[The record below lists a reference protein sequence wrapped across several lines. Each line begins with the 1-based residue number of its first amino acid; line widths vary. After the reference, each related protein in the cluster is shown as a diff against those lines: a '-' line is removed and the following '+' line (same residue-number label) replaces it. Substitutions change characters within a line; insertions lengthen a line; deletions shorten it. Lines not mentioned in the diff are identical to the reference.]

1 MKKIP
6 AILALFLFLLS
17 LSALAEN
24 KAIRPSGSGSKE
36 EPFLISK
43 IEHLVWMGENI
54 TNVSAKCFRLAAD
67 IDASETK
74 GWNNGRGFLPIGYTH
89 ENKKAYASYPFRGCF
104 DGGGH
109 VISNLFINRKEQG
122 AALFARIGTPVQNFD
137 FSTNVLENL
146 AQRSKEFATIKDLAL
161 VNCNFFGKDLAAG
174 LSCNI
179 DFAMISRVYI
189 SGKLKSEKTAAGIA
203 LTCNNSC
210 LEECETDIEFKNRE
224 CTAFGCFSSSQNT
237 VLRNYLSLGSFQYS
251 MDNPID
257 SRIDTGYSVRT
268 IRKTG
273 KARDAYYSI
282 FLIGGGN
289 YYLYNCLVLN
299 SLSSDRQKANIVTFP
314 NSATVRNSFFS
325 AENIKKTLKDTDKI
339 GISNEKLKNR
349 ETYKD
354 WDFENVWE
362 MEDRVRFPKLRKIE
376 KMLKRL

>member
-1 MKKIP
+1 MKIHL
-6 AILALFLFLLS
+6 ATLALLIFAI
-17 LSALAEN
+17 SAFAEN
-24 KAIRPSGSGSKE
+24 KAVKPAGSGSAE
-36 EPFLISK
+36 DPFLISK

-54 TNVSAKCFRLAAD
+54 TNVSAKCFRMTAD

-74 GWNNGRGFLPIGYTH
+74 WWNNGRGFLPIGYAH
-89 ENKKAYASYPFRGCF
+89 ENKKAYASCPFRGCF

-109 VISNLFINRKEQG
+109 VISNLFISRKEQG

-146 AQRSKEFATIKDLAL
+146 AQRSKEFATVKDLAL

-325 AENIKKTLKDTDKI
+325 AENLKKTLNDNDKV
-339 GISNEKLKNR
+339 GISNEKLRKK

-354 WDFENVWE
+354 WDFDTVWE
-362 MEDRVRFPKLRKIE
+362 IEDGKSFPKLRKLE

>member
-1 MKKIP
+1 MKIHL
-6 AILALFLFLLS
+6 ATLALLIFAI
-17 LSALAEN
+17 SAFAEN
-24 KAIRPSGSGSKE
+24 KAVKPAGSGSAE
-36 EPFLISK
+36 DPFLISK

-54 TNVSAKCFRLAAD
+54 TNVSAKCFRMTAD

-74 GWNNGRGFLPIGYTH
+74 TWNNGRGFLPIGFTH
-89 ENKKAYASYPFRGCF
+89 ENKKAYSSYPFRGCF
-104 DGGGH
+104 DGNGH
-109 VISNLFINRKEQG
+109 IVSNLFIDRKEQG

-146 AQRSKEFATIKDLAL
+146 AQRSKEFATVKDLAL

>member
-6 AILALFLFLLS
+6 AILALFFLLLP

-24 KAIRPSGSGSKE
+24 KAIKPAGSGSKE

-43 IEHLVWMGENI
+43 LEHLVWMGENI

-109 VISNLFINRKEQG
+109 VISNLFISRKEQG

-146 AQRSKEFATIKDLAL
+146 AQRSKEFATIKDLGL
-161 VNCNFFGKDLAAG
+161 VNCSFFGKDLAAG
-174 LSCNI
+174 LACNI
-179 DFAMISRVYI
+179 DFALISGVYI
-189 SGKLKSEKTAAGIA
+189 SGSLKSEKLVAGFA
-203 LTCNNSC
+203 GSCNNSC
-210 LEECETDIEFKNRE
+210 LDECGTNIEFKNRE
-224 CTAFGCFSSSQNT
+224 CNAAGCFSTSQNT

-251 MDNPID
+251 MDSPID
-257 SRIDTGYSVRT
+257 SRIDTGYNART

-273 KARDAYYSI
+273 KSRDAYYSI
-282 FLIGGGN
+282 RLVSIGSF
-289 YYLYNCLVLN
+289 YLYNCLVLN
-299 SLSSDRQKANIVTFP
+299 SISTDRKKEKVIAFP
-314 NSATVRNSFFS
+314 NSTCVENSYYS
-325 AENIKKTLKDTDKI
+325 AENIRRTLSDNDEV
-339 GISNEKLKNR
+339 GISNEKLKR
-349 ETYKD
+349 KDTYKD
-354 WDFENVWE
+354 WDFDTVWE
-362 MEDRVRFPKLRKIE
+362 IEDGVSFPKLRKLE
-376 KMLKRL
+376 KMLKRQ

>member
-24 KAIRPSGSGSKE
+24 KAIKPAGSGSKE

-122 AALFARIGTPVQNFD
+122 AALFARIGTPLQNFD

-146 AQRSKEFATIKDLAL
+146 ARRSKDFATVKDLAL
-161 VNCNFFGKDLAAG
+161 VNCDFFGKDLAAG

-189 SGKLKSEKTAAGIA
+189 SGKLKSEKTAAGFS

-210 LEECETDIEFKNRE
+210 LEECETDIEFRNRE
-224 CTAFGCFSSSQNT
+224 CSAFGCFTSSQNT
-237 VLRNYLSLGSFQYS
+237 VLKNYLSLGSFQYS
-251 MDNPID
+251 MDD
-257 SRIDTGYSVRT
+257 CYDTRINTGYSTRNL
-268 IRKTG
+268 RKTG
-273 KARDAYYSI
+273 KTKNPFYFIS
-282 FLIGGGN
+282 LVGGGN
-289 YYLYNCLVLN
+289 FYLSNCLFLN
-299 SLSSDRQKANIVTFP
+299 SILTDRKKDKVVTFP
-314 NSATVRNSFFS
+314 ESATVKNSYYS
-325 AENIKKTLKDTDKI
+325 AENIKRSLNDSNKV
-339 GISNEKLKNR
+339 GISNEKLRKK
-349 ETYKD
+349 ETYKN
-354 WDFENVWE
+354 WDFDTVWE
-362 MEDRVRFPKLRKIE
+362 IEDGKSFPKLRKLE

>member
-1 MKKIP
+1 MKKLS
-6 AILALFLFLLS
+6 AVLALFFLLLS

-43 IEHLVWMGENI
+43 LEHLVWMGENI
-54 TNVSAKCFRLAAD
+54 TNVSAKCFRLTAD

-74 GWNNGRGFLPIGYTH
+74 WWNNGRGFLPIGYTH
-89 ENKKAYASYPFRGCF
+89 ENKKAYASCPFRGCF

-109 VISNLFINRKEQG
+109 VISNLFISRKEQG

-146 AQRSKEFATIKDLAL
+146 VQRSKEFATVKDLAL

-174 LSCNI
+174 LSCDV

-189 SGKLKSEKTAAGIA
+189 SGKLKSEKTTAGFA

-224 CTAFGCFSSSQNT
+224 CDAFGCFSSSQNT
-237 VLRNYLSLGSFQYS
+237 VLKNYLSLGSFQYS
-251 MDNPID
+251 MDNITD
-257 SRIDTGYSVRT
+257 SRINTGYSVRQ
-268 IRKTG
+268 IRKAG
-273 KARDAYYSI
+273 KDGSAILSI
-282 FLIGGGN
+282 SLVGKGN
-289 YYLYNCLVLN
+289 FYLYNCLVLN
-299 SLSSDRQKANIVTFP
+299 SISTDRIKDQVIAFP
-314 NSATVRNSFFS
+314 DSATIHNSFYS
-325 AENIKKTLKDTDKI
+325 AENIKQTLSDNNKV
-339 GISNEKLKNR
+339 GISNDKLKKK
-349 ETYKD
+349 ETYKG
-354 WDFENVWE
+354 WDFDSVWE
-362 MEDRVRFPKLRKIE
+362 MENEYSFPKLRKLE

>member
-1 MKKIP
+1 MKKNP

-24 KAIRPSGSGSKE
+24 KAIKPAGNGSKE

-161 VNCNFFGKDLAAG
+161 VNCSFFGKDLAAR

-179 DFAMISRVYI
+179 DFALISGVYI
-189 SGKLKSEKTAAGIA
+189 SGSLKSEKLVAGFA
-203 LTCNNSC
+203 GSCNNSC
-210 LEECETDIEFKNRE
+210 LDECGTNIDFKNRE
-224 CTAFGCFSSSQNT
+224 CNAAGCFSTSQNT

-251 MDNPID
+251 MDSPVD
-257 SRIDTGYSVRT
+257 SRINTGYSTRT

-273 KARDAYYSI
+273 KNSAAYFSVRLVSI
-282 FLIGGGN
+282 GSF
-289 YYLYNCLVLN
+289 YLYNCLVLN
-299 SLSSDRQKANIVTFP
+299 SISSDRKKEKVIAFP
-314 NSATVRNSFFS
+314 DPASVENSFYS
-325 AENIKKTLKDTDKI
+325 AENIKQTLSDNNEV
-339 GISNEKLKNR
+339 GISNEKLKMK
-349 ETYKD
+349 ETYKG
-354 WDFENVWE
+354 WDFDTVWE
-362 MEDRVRFPKLRKIE
+362 IEDGVSFPKLRKLE
-376 KMLKRL
+376 KMLKRQ

>member
-1 MKKIP
+1 MKLLLV
-6 AILALFLFLLS
+6 ASILLFS

-24 KAIRPSGSGSKE
+24 KAIKPAGSGSKE

-174 LSCNI
+174 LACNI
-179 DFAMISRVYI
+179 DFALISGVYI
-189 SGKLKSEKTAAGIA
+189 SGSLKSEKLVAGFA
-203 LTCNNSC
+203 GSCNNSC
-210 LEECETDIEFKNRE
+210 LDECGTNIDFKNRE
-224 CTAFGCFSSSQNT
+224 CNAAGCFSTSQNT

-251 MDNPID
+251 MDSPVD
-257 SRIDTGYSVRT
+257 SRINTGYSTRT
-268 IRKTG
+268 IRKAG
-273 KARDAYYSI
+273 KNSAAYFSI
-282 FLIGGGN
+282 RLVSIGSF
-289 YYLYNCLVLN
+289 YLYNCLVLN
-299 SLSSDRQKANIVTFP
+299 SISSDRKKEKVIAFP
-314 NSATVRNSFFS
+314 DPASVENSFYS
-325 AENIKKTLKDTDKI
+325 AENIKQTLSDNNEV
-339 GISNEKLKNR
+339 GISNEKLKMK

-354 WDFENVWE
+354 WDFDTVWE
-362 MEDRVRFPKLRKIE
+362 IEDGVSFPKLRKLE
-376 KMLKRL
+376 KMLKRQ

>member
-1 MKKIP
+1 MKKLS
-6 AILALFLFLLS
+6 AVLALFFLLLS

-43 IEHLVWMGENI
+43 LEHLVWMGENI
-54 TNVSAKCFRLAAD
+54 TNVSAKCFRLTAD

-74 GWNNGRGFLPIGYTH
+74 WWNNGRGFLPIGYTH
-89 ENKKAYASYPFRGCF
+89 ENKKAYASCPFRGCF

-109 VISNLFINRKEQG
+109 VISNLFISRKEQG

-146 AQRSKEFATIKDLAL
+146 VQRSKEFATVKDLAL

-174 LSCNI
+174 LACNI

-189 SGKLKSEKTAAGIA
+189 SGKLKSEKTAAGFA

-224 CTAFGCFSSSQNT
+224 CSAFGCFSSSQNT
-237 VLRNYLSLGSFQYS
+237 VLKNYLSLGSFQYS
-251 MDNPID
+251 MDNITD
-257 SRIDTGYSVRT
+257 SRIDTGYSVRQ
-268 IRKTG
+268 IRKAG
-273 KARDAYYSI
+273 KDGNAILSI
-282 FLIGGGN
+282 SLVGEGN
-289 YYLYNCLVLN
+289 FYLYNCLVLN
-299 SLSSDRQKANIVTFP
+299 SISTDRKKDQVIAFP
-314 NSATVRNSFFS
+314 NSATIHNSFYS
-325 AENIKKTLKDTDKI
+325 AENIKQTLSDNNKV
-339 GISNEKLKNR
+339 GISNDKLKKK
-349 ETYKD
+349 ETYKG
-354 WDFENVWE
+354 WDFDSVWE
-362 MEDRVRFPKLRKIE
+362 MENEYSFPKLRKLE

>member
-1 MKKIP
+1 MKIHL
-6 AILALFLFLLS
+6 ATLALLIFAI
-17 LSALAEN
+17 SAFAEN
-24 KAIRPSGSGSKE
+24 KAVKPAGSGSAE
-36 EPFLISK
+36 DPFLISK

-54 TNVSAKCFRLAAD
+54 TNVSAKCFRMTAD

-74 GWNNGRGFLPIGYTH
+74 WWNNGRGFLPIGYAH
-89 ENKKAYASYPFRGCF
+89 ENKKAYASCPFRGCF

-109 VISNLFINRKEQG
+109 VISNLFISRKEQG

-146 AQRSKEFATIKDLAL
+146 AQRSKEFATVKDLAL

-325 AENIKKTLKDTDKI
+325 AENLKKTLNDNDKV
-339 GISNEKLKNR
+339 GISNEKLRKK

-354 WDFENVWE
+354 WDFDTVWE
-362 MEDRVRFPKLRKIE
+362 IEDEKSFPKLRKLE

>member
-24 KAIRPSGSGSKE
+24 KAIKPAGSGSKE

-161 VNCNFFGKDLAAG
+161 VNCSFFGKDLAAG

-179 DFAMISRVYI
+179 DFALISGVYI
-189 SGKLKSEKTAAGIA
+189 SGSLKSEKLVAGFA
-203 LTCNNSC
+203 GSCNNSC
-210 LEECETDIEFKNRE
+210 LDECGTNIDFKNRE
-224 CTAFGCFSSSQNT
+224 CNAAGCFSTSQNT
-237 VLRNYLSLGSFQYS
+237 VLRNYISLGSFQYS
-251 MDNPID
+251 MDNIED
-257 SRIDTGYSVRT
+257 SRVNTGYSARK
-268 IRKTG
+268 IRKAG
-273 KARDAYYSI
+273 KDWNAILSI
-282 FLIGGGN
+282 RLVGVGSF
-289 YYLYNCLVLN
+289 YLYNCLVLN
-299 SLSSDRQKANIVTFP
+299 SISTDRKKGQVIAFP
-314 NSATVRNSFFS
+314 DSATIDNSFYS
-325 AENIKKTLKDTDKI
+325 AENIKQTLSDNNKV
-339 GISNEKLKNR
+339 GISNDKLKKK
-349 ETYKD
+349 ETYKG
-354 WDFENVWE
+354 WDFDTVWE
-362 MEDRVRFPKLRKIE
+362 IEDSVSFPKLRKLE
-376 KMLKRL
+376 KMLKR

>member
-17 LSALAEN
+17 HSALAEN
-24 KAIRPSGSGSKE
+24 KAVKPTGSGSKE
-36 EPFLISK
+36 EPFLIKK

-89 ENKKAYASYPFRGCF
+89 ENKKAYASHPFRGCF

-109 VISNLFINRKEQG
+109 VISNLFISRKEQG

-146 AQRSKEFATIKDLAL
+146 AQRSKEFATVKDLAL

-289 YYLYNCLVLN
+289 SYLYNCLVLN

-325 AENIKKTLKDTDKI
+325 AENLKKTLNDNDKV
-339 GISNEKLKNR
+339 GISNEKLRKK

-354 WDFENVWE
+354 WDFDTVWE
-362 MEDRVRFPKLRKIE
+362 IEDGKSFPKLRKLE